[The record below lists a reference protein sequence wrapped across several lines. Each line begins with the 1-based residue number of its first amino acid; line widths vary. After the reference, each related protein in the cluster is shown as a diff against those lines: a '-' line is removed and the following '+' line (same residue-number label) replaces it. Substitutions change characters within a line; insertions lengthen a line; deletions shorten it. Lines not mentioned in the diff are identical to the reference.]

1 MGRGTH
7 LIGKKLDSCVLEKL
21 LGYGGSS
28 AVFLAQQHER
38 KVAVKVFLPRADMDG
53 KMRREFYR
61 RFLREAEA
69 ASKLD
74 HPNILSV
81 YSYGE
86 QNGILYIVMP
96 YMSGGT
102 LAEYIAHN
110 GALSLAEAQWY
121 LEQIAS
127 ALDYAHAHGCVHCDV
142 KPANILL
149 DSDGRVMLSD
159 FGIARVMR
167 TDDDTLPAK
176 KADTLM
182 GTPDYISPEQALGKT
197 VDSRSDVYSLGITL
211 FYLLANRL
219 PFVADTVL
227 ALALQHV
234 HEAPP
239 SLALIRADI
248 SPTLDRVMH
257 KALAKDPEKR
267 FQTAGQFSAAFAQ
280 AIAVSSKA
288 HALTTSGK
296 RAALAAENAV
306 STSHASLPLVASE
319 PLIEVKQLRSANFVR
334 PRFAAIATLFLLLLL
349 STGYIASLLIGHL
362 NQGRTINK
370 TRTPVVATPAS
381 TRFDYLADQHNWPG
395 SKTFF
400 YDNQTQRYHVLNDSA
415 QGVALALYNGG
426 ELNKFSLTVTMAQV
440 HHSREN
446 ADYYGIIFR
455 SDADQSHYYLFEV
468 ITKATP
474 EYVFS
479 RFDSGQWHT
488 IASGTAP
495 SLKSGLDQNNTV
507 TINADSNTFTF
518 SINHKIVRNAVID
531 PMRSPLPA
539 GMIGL
544 YVEDEGAEVAFSHL
558 YIVSHK

>member
-7 LIGKKLDSCVLEKL
+7 LIGKKLGSCVLEKL

-61 RFLREAEA
+61 RFLHEAEA

-86 QNGILYIVMP
+86 QNGIPYIIMP
-96 YMSGGT
+96 YMPGGT
-102 LAEYIAHN
+102 LSEYISRN

-121 LEQIAS
+121 LEQLAS
-127 ALDYAHAHGCVHCDV
+127 ALDYAHSHGCIHCDV

-149 DSDGRVMLSD
+149 DSDGRVLLSD

-182 GTPDYISPEQALGKT
+182 GTPDYISPEQALGHT
-197 VDSRSDVYSLGITL
+197 VDSRSDVYSLGVTL

-219 PFVADTVL
+219 PFVADSVL

-248 SPTLDRVMH
+248 SPALDRVMH

-267 FQTAGQFSAAFAQ
+267 FQTVGQFSAAFAQ
-280 AIAVSSKA
+280 AITVSSKV
-288 HALTTSGK
+288 HALTASAK

-306 STSHASLPLVASE
+306 STSHASLPFLVASE
-319 PLIEVKQLRSANFVR
+319 PLIEVKRLRSANFAK
-334 PRFAAIATLFLLLLL
+334 PRFSILFLLLLL
-349 STGYIASLLIGHL
+349 TTAYVASLLIGHL
-362 NQGRTINK
+362 NQGRTTGKINA
-370 TRTPVVATPAS
+370 PVIATPAS
-381 TRFDYLADQHNWPG
+381 THVDYLADQHNWPR

-400 YDNQTQRYHVLNDSA
+400 YDNQTQRYHILNNSPQD
-415 QGVALALYNGG
+415 VALALYNGNQ
-426 ELNKFSLTVTMAQV
+426 LNKFSLTVTMTQL

-468 ITKATP
+468 ITKITS

-479 RFDSGQWHT
+479 RFDNGQWHT
-488 IASGTAP
+488 IASGAAP
-495 SLKSGLDQNNTV
+495 SLKSGLGQNNTV
-507 TINADSNTFTF
+507 TITASSNIFTF
-518 SINHKIVRNAVID
+518 SINHKILRNAVTD
-531 PMRSPLPA
+531 PMHSPLPA
-539 GMIGL
+539 GQIGL
-544 YVEDEGAEVAFSHL
+544 YVEDQGAEIAFSHL

>member
-7 LIGKKLDSCVLEKL
+7 LIGKKLDSCVLEKV

-28 AVFLAQQHER
+28 AVFLAQQPDR

-81 YSYGE
+81 HAYGE
-86 QNGILYIVMP
+86 QNGIPYIVMP
-96 YMSGGT
+96 YMPGGT
-102 LAEYIAHN
+102 LLEYISHN

-127 ALDYAHAHGCVHCDV
+127 ALDYAHAHGCIHCDV

-149 DSDGRVMLSD
+149 DSDGRVLLSD
-159 FGIARVMR
+159 FGIARVLSSG
-167 TDDDTLPAK
+167 DDTLPAK
-176 KADTLM
+176 RVDTLM
-182 GTPDYISPEQALGKT
+182 GTPDYISPEQALGHI
-197 VDSRSDVYSLGITL
+197 VDIRSDVYSLGITL

-219 PFVADTVL
+219 PFVADSVL

-248 SPTLDRVMH
+248 SPALDRVMH
-257 KALAKDPEKR
+257 KSLAKEPEKR
-267 FQTAGQFSAAFAQ
+267 FQTAGQFSAAFTQ
-280 AIAVSSKA
+280 AIAVSRRVHS
-288 HALTTSGK
+288 LTASGK

-306 STSHASLPLVASE
+306 STSHASLPFLVASE
-319 PLIEVKQLRSANFVR
+319 PLIEVKQLRSPHFAK
-334 PRFAAIATLFLLLLL
+334 PRFAAVATLFLLLLL
-349 STGYIASLLIGHL
+349 TTGYVASLLIGHL
-362 NQGRTINK
+362 NHGGTTGK
-370 TRTPVVATPAS
+370 AHAPAATPAPAHL
-381 TRFDYLADQHNWPG
+381 DYLTDQQNWPR

-400 YDNQTQRYHVLNDSA
+400 YDSQTQRYHVMNASA
-415 QGVALALYNGG
+415 QSVAMALYNGSQ
-426 ELNKFSLTVTMAQV
+426 LSKFSLTVTMAQL
-440 HHSREN
+440 HRSREN
-446 ADYYGIIFR
+446 ADYYGVIFR
-455 SDADQSHYYLFEV
+455 SNTDQSHYYLFEV
-468 ITKATP
+468 ITKTHA

-479 RFDSGQWHT
+479 RFDIGQWHT
-488 IASGTAP
+488 IASGAAP

-507 TINADSNTFTF
+507 TITASNNTFTF
-518 SINHKIVRNAVID
+518 SINHKIVRNAVVD
-531 PMRSPLPA
+531 PTRTPLLS
-539 GMIGL
+539 GLIGL
-544 YVEDEGAEVAFSHL
+544 YVEDQGAEIAFSQL
-558 YIVSHK
+558 YIISHK

>member
-86 QNGILYIVMP
+86 QNGIPYIIMP
-96 YMSGGT
+96 YMPGGT
-102 LAEYIAHN
+102 LSEYISRN

-121 LEQIAS
+121 LEQLAA
-127 ALDYAHAHGCVHCDV
+127 ALDYAHSHGCIHCDV

-149 DSDGRVMLSD
+149 DSDGRVLLSD
-159 FGIARVMR
+159 FGIARVIR

-182 GTPDYISPEQALGKT
+182 GTPDYISPEQALGHT

-219 PFVADTVL
+219 PFVADSVL

-248 SPTLDRVMH
+248 SPALDRVMH

-267 FQTAGQFSAAFAQ
+267 FQTVGQFSAAFAQ
-280 AIAVSSKA
+280 AIAVSSKV
-288 HALTTSGK
+288 HALTASAK
-296 RAALAAENAV
+296 RAALVAENAV
-306 STSHASLPLVASE
+306 STSHASLPFLVASE
-319 PLIEVKQLRSANFVR
+319 PLIEVKPLRSANFAR
-334 PRFAAIATLFLLLLL
+334 PRFATLFLLLLL
-349 STGYIASLLIGHL
+349 LLTTGYVTSLLIGHL
-362 NQGRTINK
+362 NQGRTISK
-370 TRTPVVATPAS
+370 THAPVVATPAS
-381 TRFDYLADQHNWPG
+381 TRVDYLADQHNWPR

-400 YDNQTQRYHVLNDSA
+400 YDNQTQRYHILNNSPQD
-415 QGVALALYNGG
+415 VALALYNGNQ
-426 ELNKFSLTVTMAQV
+426 LNTFSLTVTMAQL

-468 ITKATP
+468 ITKATA

-479 RFDSGQWHT
+479 RFDNGQWHT
-488 IASGTAP
+488 LASGAAP
-495 SLKSGLDQNNTV
+495 SLKSGLGQNNTV
-507 TINADSNTFTF
+507 TITASSNTFTF
-518 SINHKIVRNAVID
+518 SINHKFVRDAVTD
-531 PMRSPLPA
+531 PMHSPLPA
-539 GMIGL
+539 GLIGL
-544 YVEDEGAEVAFSHL
+544 YVEDQGAEIAFSHL

>member
-38 KVAVKVFLPRADMDG
+38 KVAVKVFLPRADMNS

-86 QNGILYIVMP
+86 QNGIPYIIMP

-102 LAEYIAHN
+102 LSEYISRN

-121 LEQIAS
+121 LEQLAA
-127 ALDYAHAHGCVHCDV
+127 ALDYAHTHGCIHCDV

-159 FGIARVMR
+159 FGIARVIR
-167 TDDDTLPAK
+167 TEDDTLPAQ

-182 GTPDYISPEQALGKT
+182 GTPDYISPEQALGHT

-219 PFVADTVL
+219 PFVADSVL

-239 SLALIRADI
+239 SLALIRADV
-248 SPTLDRVMH
+248 SPALDRVMH

-280 AIAVSSKA
+280 AITVSSKV
-288 HALTTSGK
+288 HALTASAK
-296 RAALAAENAV
+296 RAALVAENAV
-306 STSHASLPLVASE
+306 TTSHASLPFLVASE
-319 PLIEVKQLRSANFVR
+319 PLIEVKPLRSANFVK
-334 PRFAAIATLFLLLLL
+334 PRFATLLLLL
-349 STGYIASLLIGHL
+349 LLLLTTGYIGSLLIGHL
-362 NQGRTINK
+362 NQGRK
-370 TRTPVVATPAS
+370 TGKPNPSVVTQSVS
-381 TRFDYLADQHNWPG
+381 TRIDYLTDQHNWPR

-400 YDNQTQRYHVLNDSA
+400 YDNQTQRYHILNDSA
-415 QGVALALYNGG
+415 QDVALALYNANP
-426 ELNKFSLTVTMAQV
+426 LNTFSLTVTMAQL

-468 ITKATP
+468 MTKAAS

-479 RFDSGQWHT
+479 RFDNGLWRT
-488 IASGTAP
+488 IASGAAP
-495 SLKSGLDQNNTV
+495 SLKSGLGQNNTV
-507 TINADSNTFTF
+507 TITASSNTFTF
-518 SINHKIVRNAVID
+518 SINHKIVRNAVTD

-539 GMIGL
+539 GLIGL
-544 YVEDEGAEVAFSHL
+544 YVEDQGAEIAFSHL